1 MIGQHFTRCHDHFG
15 EIKWTRRKT
24 KTRKAWEEKRRL
36 DERKTAWKLVGGP
49 HAMTRG
55 PKFTRATCTTPSR
68 TRARPYTVSRYIYG
82 KERGRS
88 LSHLSSTG
96 RQADNSRCGANAT
109 AAIDDVLLR
118 FLELAHPSPSSTFP
132 FSLSL
137 GSLCI
142 SFSPLSYTSR

>member
-1 MIGQHFTRCHDHFG
+1 
-15 EIKWTRRKT
+15 
-24 KTRKAWEEKRRL
+24 
-36 DERKTAWKLVGGP
+36 
-49 HAMTRG
+49 MTRG

-118 FLELAHPSPSSTFP
+118 FLELAHPLRPLPSHFHYHLVHSAFHFLLYPIHLANSFFP
-132 FSLSL
+132 QF
-137 GSLCI
+137 
-142 SFSPLSYTSR
+142 PLSGSITLYFYPEKFIINFILLKNIYIYIVIYCKYY

>member
-1 MIGQHFTRCHDHFG
+1 
-15 EIKWTRRKT
+15 
-24 KTRKAWEEKRRL
+24 
-36 DERKTAWKLVGGP
+36 
-49 HAMTRG
+49 MTRG
-55 PKFTRATCTTPSR
+55 PKFTRATCTTPSC
-68 TRARPYTVSRYIYG
+68 TRARPYTVSCYIYG

-118 FLELAHPSPSSTFP
+118 FLELAHSSPSSTFP

-137 GSLCI
+137 CI
-142 SFSPLSYTSR
+142 SFSSLSISQFFFPHSFHGSIYGNLKNLTLLPILSLSIIYIVIYCKYIIKNSFLIFYCYI